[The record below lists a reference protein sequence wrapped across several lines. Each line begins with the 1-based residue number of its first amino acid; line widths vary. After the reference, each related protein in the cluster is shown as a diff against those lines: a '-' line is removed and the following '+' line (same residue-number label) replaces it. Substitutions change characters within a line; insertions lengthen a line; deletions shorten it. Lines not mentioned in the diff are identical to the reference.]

1 MAKGLFSKMREDRR
15 AEADSDKFIDLGEM
29 DAGDFE
35 MEGDASRVDVKVAE
49 LHRFEDLANVTTHVY
64 KGSILVVDFTAIASD
79 DTAMRRMSNELK
91 AVARDV
97 KGDVAGIAKNML
109 VVTPSGMTI
118 DRKVL
123 RGPF

>member
-1 MAKGLFSKMREDRR
+1 MAKGLFSKIREERR
-15 AEADSDKFIDLGEM
+15 AEADADKFIDLGEM
-29 DAGDFE
+29 DVADLE
-35 MEGDASRVDVKVAE
+35 MEGAGGAFQVKVAE
-49 LHRFEDLANVTTHVY
+49 IHRFEDLSNVTTEVY
-64 KGSILVVDFTAIASD
+64 KGHVLVVDFGAISSD

-97 KGDVAGIAKNML
+97 HGDVAGIAKNML
-109 VVTPSGMTI
+109 VVTPGGVTI

>member
-1 MAKGLFSKMREDRR
+1 MGRGLFSKYREDRR

-29 DAGDFE
+29 DVADLEMDGGEGGFE
-35 MEGDASRVDVKVAE
+35 VKVAE
-49 LHRFEDLANVTTHVY
+49 IHRFEDLSNITTEVY
-64 KGSILVVDFTAIASD
+64 KGNVLVVDFGAISSD

-97 KGDVAGIAKNML
+97 HGDVAGIAKNML
-109 VVTPSGMTI
+109 VVTPGGVSI

>member
-1 MAKGLFSKMREDRR
+1 MGKGIFSKMRDERR

-29 DAGDFE
+29 DTSDFE
-35 MEGDASRVDVKVAE
+35 LEGEGGRGEVKVAE

-64 KGSILVVDFTAIASD
+64 KGDILVIDFSAIASD

-109 VVTPSGMTI
+109 VVTPAGMAI
-118 DRKVL
+118 DRKVM

>member
-1 MAKGLFSKMREDRR
+1 MGRGLFSKIREERR
-15 AEADSDKFIDLGEM
+15 AEAESDKFIDLGEM
-29 DAGDFE
+29 DVADLE
-35 MEGDASRVDVKVAE
+35 MEGPAGGFQVKVAE
-49 LHRFEDLANVTTHVY
+49 IHRFEDLSNVTTQVY
-64 KGSILVVDFTAIASD
+64 KGHVLVVDFGAISSD

-97 KGDVAGIAKNML
+97 QGDVAGIAKNML
-109 VVTPSGMTI
+109 VVTPSGVNI

>member
-1 MAKGLFSKMREDRR
+1 MGRGLFSKYREDRR

-29 DAGDFE
+29 DVADLEMDGQEGGFE
-35 MEGDASRVDVKVAE
+35 VKVAE
-49 LHRFEDLANVTTHVY
+49 IHRFEDLSNITTEVY
-64 KGSILVVDFTAIASD
+64 KGNVLVVDFGAISSD

-97 KGDVAGIAKNML
+97 HGDVAGIAKNML
-109 VVTPSGMTI
+109 VVTPGGVSI

>member
-1 MAKGLFSKMREDRR
+1 MGKGLFSKIREERR
-15 AEADSDKFIDLGEM
+15 VEADSDKFIDLGEM
-29 DAGDFE
+29 DTSEFE
-35 MEGDASRVDVKVAE
+35 LEGESARLEVKVAE
-49 LHRFEDLANVTTHVY
+49 LHRFEDLANVTTQVY
-64 KGSILVVDFTAIASD
+64 KGNILVIDFSAIASD

-97 KGDVAGIAKNML
+97 KGDVAGIAKSML
-109 VVTPSGMTI
+109 VVTPAGMMI

>member
-1 MAKGLFSKMREDRR
+1 MGKGLFSKIREERR
-15 AEADSDKFIDLGEM
+15 VEADSDKFIDLGEM
-29 DAGDFE
+29 DTSEFE
-35 MEGDASRVDVKVAE
+35 LEGESARCEVKVAE
-49 LHRFEDLANVTTHVY
+49 LHRFEDLASVTTQVY
-64 KGSILVVDFTAIASD
+64 KGNILVIDFSAISSD

-109 VVTPSGMTI
+109 VVTPAGMTI
-118 DRKVL
+118 DRKVV

>member
-35 MEGDASRVDVKVAE
+35 MEGEGSRVDVKVAE
-49 LHRFEDLANVTTHVY
+49 LHRFEDLSNVTTHVY
-64 KGSILVVDFTAIASD
+64 KGSVLVIDFSAIASD
-79 DTAMRRMSNELK
+79 DTAMRRMSTELK

-109 VVTPSGMTI
+109 VVTPAGMTI

>member
-1 MAKGLFSKMREDRR
+1 MGKGLFSKIREDRR

-29 DAGDFE
+29 DVADLE
-35 MEGDASRVDVKVAE
+35 MEGSGGGFQVKVAE
-49 LHRFEDLANVTTHVY
+49 IHRFEDLSNVTTEVY
-64 KGSILVVDFTAIASD
+64 KGNVLVVDFGAISSD

-91 AVARDV
+91 AVAQDV
-97 KGDVAGIAKNML
+97 HGDVAGIAKNML
-109 VVTPSGMTI
+109 VVTPGGVSI

>member
-1 MAKGLFSKMREDRR
+1 MGKGLFSKYREDRR
-15 AEADSDKFIDLGEM
+15 GEADSDKFIDLGEM
-29 DAGDFE
+29 DIADLE
-35 MEGDASRVDVKVAE
+35 LEGSGGGFQVKVAE
-49 LHRFEDLANVTTHVY
+49 IHRFEDLSNVTTEVY
-64 KGSILVVDFTAIASD
+64 KGNVLVVDFGAISSD

-97 KGDVAGIAKNML
+97 HGDVAGIAKNLL
-109 VVTPSGMTI
+109 VITPGGISV

>member
-1 MAKGLFSKMREDRR
+1 MGKGLFSKIRDERR
-15 AEADSDKFIDLGEM
+15 ADADSDKFIDLGEM
-29 DAGDFE
+29 DTSEFE
-35 MEGDASRVDVKVAE
+35 LDGDATRAEVKVAE

-64 KGSILVVDFTAIASD
+64 KGHILVIDFNAIASD
-79 DTAMRRMSNELK
+79 DTAMRRMSSELK

-109 VVTPSGMTI
+109 VVTPGGMTI

>member
-1 MAKGLFSKMREDRR
+1 MGKGLFSKIREDRR

-29 DAGDFE
+29 DVADLE
-35 MEGDASRVDVKVAE
+35 MDGGSGAFQVKVAE
-49 LHRFEDLANVTTHVY
+49 IHRYEDLSNVTTEVY
-64 KGSILVVDFTAIASD
+64 KGNVLVVDFGAISSD

-91 AVARDV
+91 AVAQDV
-97 KGDVAGIAKNML
+97 HGDVAGIAKNML
-109 VVTPSGMTI
+109 VVTPSGVSI

>member
-29 DAGDFE
+29 DAADFE
-35 MEGDASRVDVKVAE
+35 MEGEGARVDVKVAE
-49 LHRFEDLANVTTHVY
+49 LHRFEDLASVTTHVY
-64 KGSILVVDFTAIASD
+64 KGSVLVIDFSAIASD
-79 DTAMRRMSNELK
+79 DTAMRRMSTELK

-109 VVTPSGMTI
+109 VVTPAGMAI

>member
-1 MAKGLFSKMREDRR
+1 VGKGLFSKIGADRR
-15 AEADSDKFIDLGEM
+15 ADADSDKFIDLGEM
-29 DAGDFE
+29 DLSEFE
-35 MEGDASRVDVKVAE
+35 LEGASSGAQVKVAE
-49 LHRFEDLANVTTHVY
+49 IHRFEDLANVTTEVY
-64 KGSILVVDFTAIASD
+64 KGNILVVDFGAISSD

-109 VVTPSGMTI
+109 VVTPGGMGI

>member
-1 MAKGLFSKMREDRR
+1 MGKGLFSKIRDERR

-29 DAGDFE
+29 DIADLE
-35 MEGDASRVDVKVAE
+35 MDGPGGAFQVKVAE
-49 LHRFEDLANVTTHVY
+49 IHRFEDLSNVTTEVY
-64 KGSILVVDFTAIASD
+64 KGNVLVVDFGAISSD

-97 KGDVAGIAKNML
+97 HGDVAGIAKNML
-109 VVTPSGMTI
+109 VVTPGGVTI

>member
-1 MAKGLFSKMREDRR
+1 MGKGLFSKIGADRR
-15 AEADSDKFIDLGEM
+15 ADADSDKFIDLGEM
-29 DAGDFE
+29 DLSEFE
-35 MEGDASRVDVKVAE
+35 LEGAASGAQVKVAE
-49 LHRFEDLANVTTHVY
+49 IHRFEDLANVTTEVY
-64 KGSILVVDFTAIASD
+64 KGNILVVDFGAISSD

-109 VVTPSGMTI
+109 VVTPGGMGI